1 MSNKKDLSEFALFE
15 SLQKYLTTRIET
27 SRGVTSI
34 REEEKGPLRPRQE
47 RYKIVQYDCHD
58 IKVTVSSTAPTE
70 PEFPAVVFMGLALFV
85 NFKDNEEKILERWK
99 GTNLPKVETK
109 YAPQRIEPAK
119 KPPRNYFPRGNKE
132 YFPVITE
139 DERSHGYYLL
149 PGQHIIYE
157 MNVLLAECLDLTD
170 MKLWV
175 EGTVSRRH
183 LYHISKEVR
192 IEKG

>member
-1 MSNKKDLSEFALFE
+1 MSNEKDLSEFSLFE
-15 SLQKYLTTRIET
+15 SLQQYLTTRIET

-34 REEEKGPLRPRQE
+34 REEERGPLRPRQE
-47 RYKIVQYDCHD
+47 RYKIVQYDCHN

-85 NFKDNEEKILERWK
+85 NFKDNEENILKRWHDER
-99 GTNLPKVETK
+99 LPKVELK
-109 YAPQRIEPAK
+109 NAPQTRDKVGSNPK
-119 KPPRNYFPRGNKE
+119 NQFPLTNGK

-149 PGQHIIYE
+149 PGQSITYD
-157 MNVLLAECLDLTD
+157 MNVLLAECLDLSD

-175 EGTVSRRH
+175 EGTISRRH
-183 LYHISKEVR
+183 LFHCQKE
-192 IEKG
+192 IML

>member
-15 SLQKYLTTRIET
+15 SLQKYLTTCIET
-27 SRGVTSI
+27 SRGVTNI
-34 REEEKGPLRPRQE
+34 REEERGPLRPRQS

-58 IKVTVSSTAPTE
+58 IKVTVSNTAPTE
-70 PEFPAVVFMGLALFV
+70 PEFPAIVFMGIALFV
-85 NFKDNEEKILERWK
+85 NFHNNEEKILKRWHDER
-99 GTNLPKVETK
+99 LPKIDMK
-109 YAPQRIEPAK
+109 NAPQTRDK
-119 KPPRNYFPRGNKE
+119 VVSNPRNQFPLTNGKYFPN
-132 YFPVITE
+132 VTD

-183 LYHISKEVR
+183 LYHISKEVSL
-192 IEKG
+192 

>member
-1 MSNKKDLSEFALFE
+1 MSNKKDLSEFAFFE

-27 SRGVTSI
+27 SRGVTNIS
-34 REEEKGPLRPRQE
+34 EEERGPLRPRQS

-58 IKVTVSSTAPTE
+58 IKVTVSNTAPTE
-70 PEFPAVVFMGLALFV
+70 PEFPAVIFMGLALFV
-85 NFKDNEEKILERWK
+85 NFKNNEENILKRWHDER
-99 GTNLPKVETK
+99 LPKIEQK
-109 YAPQRIEPAK
+109 YAPQYSK
-119 KPPRNYFPRGNKE
+119 TVNTLPRNYFPRGNKE
-132 YFPVITE
+132 YFPIITE

-149 PGQHIIYE
+149 PGQHIVYE
-157 MNVLLAECLDLTD
+157 MNVLLAECLDLND

-192 IEKG
+192 LENG